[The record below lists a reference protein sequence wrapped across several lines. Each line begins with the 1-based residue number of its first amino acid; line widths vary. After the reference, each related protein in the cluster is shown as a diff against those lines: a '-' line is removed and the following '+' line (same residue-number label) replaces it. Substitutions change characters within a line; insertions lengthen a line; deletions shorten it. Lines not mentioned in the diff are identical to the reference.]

1 MSKPIPEEFSK
12 IMRDFIN
19 DIKTTFP
26 EVAPLTAK
34 WWKEE
39 SDFVYIDNLEERN
52 EKFVKSRKD
61 SMNFLFKF
69 VQKKLPPRFFDILY
83 ENKEIF
89 DEDSSVDTE
98 FLPHIHFKNLWHF
111 DISEKTRET
120 MWKYLQLM
128 QFSIVGSLENKESFG
143 ADSEKLFDA
152 FNQEEFKT
160 KLEDAFGKMQ
170 EMFDVSGNNTSD
182 INMENIPNP
191 NDVHEKISGMLDGKL
206 GKLAKEIAEETAA
219 NFNMNENSSMQDV
232 FGNMFKN
239 PSQLMNLVKNVG
251 DKLDSRIKSGEIKES
266 ELIAEVTQL
275 MGQMKNVPGMDIEGM
290 LSKMGAGLGK
300 KSPQGNPKQNKDLNT
315 AHNKDLNTAHNK
327 PLTDS
332 EIEALFSVDN
342 KKKKKGKK

>member
-1 MSKPIPEEFSK
+1 MSKPVPEEFSK

-34 WWKEE
+34 WWKDE
-39 SDFVYIDNLEERN
+39 SDFVHIENLEERN

-61 SMNFLFKF
+61 SMTFLFKF

-143 ADSEKLFDA
+143 ADSDKLFEA

-160 KLEDAFGKMQ
+160 KLEDAFSKMQ
-170 EMFDVSGNNTSD
+170 EMFDASGSNCD

-239 PSQLMNLVKNVG
+239 PTQLMNLVKNVG

-290 LSKMGAGLGK
+290 LSKMGAAGLGK
-300 KSPQGNPKQNKDLNT
+300 KAPRGNTKQNKEQNKDLIT
-315 AHNKDLNTAHNK
+315 EPNK
-327 PLTDS
+327 PLNDA
-332 EIEALFSVDN
+332 EIEALFSVE